1 MSNFWLQ
8 QCGSAGDSLLLLVV
22 ASAAR
27 VMQCSVIQTVIWLQ
41 TYSDMQSSCSDLAI
55 DIDRVM
61 ESPVLI
67 VIERSAGVLSDQQ
80 PLPAVPLWAVQHC
93 FSTPRTD
100 CNFLTANQLVSPASG
115 TAVLC
120 PQELLLC
127 GSLPCCLFASPV
139 SLILSFV
146 LVFRSSLSLLPYV
159 RFPLL
164 QGLYGGLSSPDRFR
178 Y

>member
-1 MSNFWLQ
+1 
-8 QCGSAGDSLLLLVV
+8 
-22 ASAAR
+22 
-27 VMQCSVIQTVIWLQ
+27 
-41 TYSDMQSSCSDLAI
+41 MQSSCSDLAI

-67 VIERSAGVLSDQQ
+67 VMERSAGVLSDQQ

-120 PQELLLC
+120 P
-127 GSLPCCLFASPV
+127 
-139 SLILSFV
+139 
-146 LVFRSSLSLLPYV
+146 
-159 RFPLL
+159 
-164 QGLYGGLSSPDRFR
+164 
-178 Y
+178 